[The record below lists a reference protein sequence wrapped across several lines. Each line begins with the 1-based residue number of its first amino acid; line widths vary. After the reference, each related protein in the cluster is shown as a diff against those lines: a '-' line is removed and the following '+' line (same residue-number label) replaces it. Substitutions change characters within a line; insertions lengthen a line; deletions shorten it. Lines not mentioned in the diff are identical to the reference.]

1 MELGPASAIAV
12 RYGERERK
20 VELLAGLAFFTAAT
34 MDEGERRLFIVA
46 AAQGRAQALG
56 TPFIVA
62 RLTDV
67 TEVVVIE
74 HEVEVTTGADGGQA
88 ERAVVPPGSAL
99 RYAGSRL
106 GELRAVNLDQ
116 ATAWRRDR
124 LIADS
129 VTLAEVVAQLNRYR
143 RGRIV
148 IADPALAS
156 RRISGLFDMTDPEA
170 ALALIARDLQ
180 IRTLSLPPLVTLL
193 Y

>member
-1 MELGPASAIAV
+1 M
-12 RYGERERK
+12 RYGDRERR
-20 VELLAGLAFFTAAT
+20 VELLDGLAFFTAAP
-34 MDEGERRLFIVA
+34 MDEGERRLLVVA

-74 HEVEVTTGADGGQA
+74 HEVEVTLGAEGLRV

-106 GELRAVNLDQ
+106 GELRPVNLDQ

-124 LIADS
+124 LIADG